1 MRVIGTAGHVD
12 HGKSTLVQALTGI
25 DPDRLQE
32 EKKRGM
38 TIDLGFAWMS
48 LPHMTGH
55 STRDG
60 EMTVGIVDVPGHID
74 FIKNMLAGV
83 GGIDAAILV
92 IAADE
97 GVMPQTREHLAI
109 LDLLAVPAL
118 LVALTKVDAA
128 PDAEWL
134 ELVEL
139 DITELLETTRF
150 RDAPIQRVSALQG
163 TGLDELRDHLRR
175 ILSDLPPRRDRGLPR
190 LPIDRVFS
198 LSGFGTIVTGTL
210 QDGGVATGDAVAI
223 LPANLPA
230 RIRGIQSHH
239 TSVDMA
245 LPGSRVALNLT
256 GVGTEDL
263 HRGDVVV
270 KPGSL
275 EPTRLVDVAFRLL
288 PSAPKALRHNQL
300 VEFYCGASEVMA
312 HVRLLGTEQLAP
324 GEEGWL
330 QLRLE
335 QPVVVAQGDR
345 YILRRPS
352 PSETL
357 GGGTILNPH
366 PRRRWRR
373 FDQTVVDRLA
383 VLAKGDPAEV
393 LLAALARA
401 PFSTAEQLAAAS
413 GLDRAEAQAQIE
425 TLQANKTLVTLG
437 GEDDAV
443 LLTAETWRAVLEAL
457 NALLAAYHVEN
468 PLRQGMPRG
477 EVRSR
482 LAELVH
488 QTDLDVRRFN
498 AIITTAEE
506 AEKVTADAST
516 LRLPSFH
523 ASPTAQQA
531 VRIDGALEKLAAA
544 GIDAPSP
551 EDVIGWLGGDAALFD
566 YLLEQEK
573 VVRVGSGLVYRAEDF
588 TRYAD
593 DVRGYIMEHGQI
605 TLAEARDLWQTSR
618 KYAQALL
625 EEMDA
630 RRITRRVGD
639 ARQLRR

>member
-12 HGKSTLVQALTGI
+12 HGKSTLVRALTGI

-32 EKKRGM
+32 EKKREM

-48 LPHMTGH
+48 LPPVAGH
-55 STRDG
+55 ATTAG
-60 EMTVGIVDVPGHID
+60 PLTVGVVDVPGHID

-83 GGIDAAILV
+83 GGIDAALLV

-109 LDLLAVPAL
+109 LDLLAVPGL

-128 PDAEWL
+128 PDEEWL
-134 ELVEL
+134 DLVEL
-139 DITELLETTRF
+139 DIAELLETTCYGGSTV
-150 RDAPIQRVSALQG
+150 QRVSAVDG
-163 TGLDELRDHLRR
+163 TGLDQLRGHLSRLLAD
-175 ILSDLPPRRDRGLPR
+175 LSPRRDRGLPR

-210 QDGGVATGDAVAI
+210 QDGYFATGDAVTI
-223 LPANLPA
+223 LPANRAA

-239 TSVDMA
+239 TNVDEA
-245 LPGSRVALNLT
+245 TPGSRVALNLT
-256 GVGTEDL
+256 GVATDDL

-275 EPTRLVDVAFRLL
+275 EPTHLIDVGFRLL
-288 PSAPKALRHNQL
+288 SSAPQALRHNQL
-300 VEFYCGASEVMA
+300 VEFYCGASEVLA
-312 HVRLLGTEQLAP
+312 HVRLLGKEQLAP

-330 QLRLE
+330 QLRLA

-357 GGGTILNPH
+357 GGGSVLNPH

-373 FDQTVVDRLA
+373 FDVAVLDRLA
-383 VLAKGDPAEV
+383 VLAKGDPGEV
-393 LLAALARA
+393 LLQTLMRA
-401 PFSTAEQLAAAS
+401 PFCTADQLIAAS
-413 GLDRAEAQAQIE
+413 GLDQSIAQAQIE
-425 TLQANKTLVTLG
+425 TLQASGALVTLG
-437 GEDDAV
+437 SGESAA
-443 LLTAETWRAVLEAL
+443 LLTAESWRGVTD
-457 NALLAAYHVEN
+457 LLAELLTSYHASH

-477 EVRSR
+477 EARSR
-482 LAELVH
+482 LAELMH
-488 QTDLDVRRFN
+488 QDGLDLRRFN
-498 AIITTAEE
+498 ALVAAAE
-506 AEKVTADAST
+506 ASGLIAADEGT
-516 LRLPSFH
+516 LRLASFS
-523 ASPTAQQA
+523 AGLSPQQEA
-531 VRIDGALEKLAAA
+531 RTQAALDRLAAA
-544 GIDAPSP
+544 GVDAPP
-551 EDVIGWLGGDAALFD
+551 LHEVMQWLGGDETLFD
-566 YLLEQEK
+566 FLVESGALT
-573 VVRVGSGLVYRAEDF
+573 RVGTGLAYRTADF
-588 TRYAD
+588 ERCVD
-593 DVRGYIMEHGQI
+593 DVRGYIAQHGQI

-630 RRITRRVGD
+630 RRITRREGD
-639 ARQLRR
+639 ARRLRR